1 MANDI
6 VLETRGLVKKFGDA
20 VILNGIDF
28 TLHDKEVAVIL
39 GPSGCGKSTFLRCLI
54 GLEPIQVGS
63 ILLKGKPLEFGSTLR
78 SGIGM
83 VFQSYDLFPHLT
95 VLENILLAPL
105 HVAKRSREDA
115 LAQAETLLKRVKL
128 WDKRD
133 FYPRQLSGGQ
143 KQRAAI
149 VRALSMNPSVMLFD
163 EVTASLDPEMVR
175 EVLDVIVELA
185 DSGLSMV
192 IVTHEME
199 FARAVADRIVF
210 LENGHV
216 VEENSPEAFFTTP
229 KTKRAAEFLKTFTY
243 TRHKRS
249 DDAAETKQLHQN
261 IRGRHGP
268 PAPCTSLDLIK
279 CRCISGGNSMSII
292 QNFTKKIAAVAVAA
306 AALSAATAAV
316 EARPLDVIKQSGEVV
331 IGVFSDKAPFGY
343 VDSQGKYAGYDV
355 YFGDRLAKD
364 LGVKVKYISVDPAS
378 RVEFLVTG
386 KVDIILANFTV
397 TKDRAEK
404 VDFALPYMKVALGV
418 VSPESAVIT
427 DVKQLDGKTLII
439 AKGTT
444 AEPYFEKNHPKVKLQ
459 KYDQYTDAYNALL
472 DGRGDAFST
481 DNTEVLAWALV
492 HKGFK
497 VGIPSLGDL
506 DTIAPAVQKGNKGLL
521 DWINQEIVNLGKE
534 NFFHQDYAATLAPVY
549 GKTSNPDDLVVE
561 GGKL

>member
-1 MANDI
+1 
-6 VLETRGLVKKFGDA
+6 
-20 VILNGIDF
+20 
-28 TLHDKEVAVIL
+28 
-39 GPSGCGKSTFLRCLI
+39 
-54 GLEPIQVGS
+54 
-63 ILLKGKPLEFGSTLR
+63 
-78 SGIGM
+78 
-83 VFQSYDLFPHLT
+83 
-95 VLENILLAPL
+95 
-105 HVAKRSREDA
+105 
-115 LAQAETLLKRVKL
+115 
-128 WDKRD
+128 
-133 FYPRQLSGGQ
+133 
-143 KQRAAI
+143 
-149 VRALSMNPSVMLFD
+149 
-163 EVTASLDPEMVR
+163 
-175 EVLDVIVELA
+175 
-185 DSGLSMV
+185 
-192 IVTHEME
+192 
-199 FARAVADRIVF
+199 
-210 LENGHV
+210 
-216 VEENSPEAFFTTP
+216 
-229 KTKRAAEFLKTFTY
+229 
-243 TRHKRS
+243 
-249 DDAAETKQLHQN
+249 
-261 IRGRHGP
+261 
-268 PAPCTSLDLIK
+268 
-279 CRCISGGNSMSII
+279 MSII
-292 QNFTKKIAAVAVAA
+292 HNFTKKIAAVAVSA
-306 AALSAATAAV
+306 AALSAVTAAV
-316 EARPLDVIKQSGEVV
+316 EARPLEVIKQSGEVV

-378 RVEFLVTG
+378 RVEFLVTD